1 MDGSSRVSSLS
12 VTQHVTITIDR
23 LIGPVK
29 QVFKINPQETLEVG
43 WRVSL
48 AHKGKLVVED
58 FETPSLLIHNN
69 REACWSE
76 FIDMCSQV
84 DESNPTTC
92 LILELVNREND
103 ETLASTTLYL
113 YEKDNGKFTL
123 RQGHYKLLL
132 HKGEPDYSIQQNE
145 CKTNGICEYGSVASE
160 FRNMRT
166 VEKVSK
172 VLYS

>member
-1 MDGSSRVSSLS
+1 MSSLS
-12 VTQHVTITIDR
+12 VTQHVAITIDR
-23 LIGPVK
+23 LIGPVR
-29 QVFKINPQETLEVG
+29 QVLKIDPQGALEVG

-92 LILELVNREND
+92 LVLELVNREND

-113 YEKDNGKFTL
+113 YEENNGKFIL

-132 HKGEPDYSIQQNE
+132 HKSEADYSIQPDE
-145 CKTNGICEYGSVASE
+145 CKNNGICEYGNVASE
-160 FRNMRT
+160 FRNMRI